1 MRVVG
6 VIGLISLISGRSPL
20 VVGLILLAAAVL
32 ATPFAV
38 LAWLRFTYRVAHG
51 RLEVRS
57 GVLTRAQRTIP
68 LERIRGVDI
77 SAPLLHRLAGLVQV
91 RIDDAAGGSG
101 GSGLRLAAVR
111 RRDAEALREAV
122 LARRRVAAPAAAAEP
137 EGRVVVHVPTS
148 TLAVAG
154 ATSGRYLLVPVAA
167 LGAALNAI
175 RNADIGW
182 VEDLAE
188 SGVDIVP
195 THPAGIALLVLA
207 AAVLATGV
215 AALGSV
221 IVDGRFRLLETPERL
236 LAERGLIAHRSVTID
251 RSRVRALEV
260 RDSPPWR
267 VLDLAALRA
276 VVGGVPSGQGD
287 ARGRTTLVPAGS
299 SDEVW
304 GLVRHLDPRAH
315 RGLDPHPRTA
325 RARRLTRAV
334 GPPVLAAVAAAVLG
348 PWQLAAALAAVAAL
362 MVPVGLDRYRSLG
375 NRLEDGRLGLRE
387 GSFSRR
393 HTLVVPRG
401 VVAYRVSQSP
411 FQRRS
416 GLCTLTAFLGQGAGS
431 RRALDVSP
439 ARAADLLSRLEPE
452 LVAPMLAGLPRPR
465 EQ

>member
-1 MRVVG
+1 M
-6 VIGLISLISGRSPL
+6 
-20 VVGLILLAAAVL
+20 
-32 ATPFAV
+32 
-38 LAWLRFTYRVAHG
+38 
-51 RLEVRS
+51 
-57 GVLTRAQRTIP
+57 
-68 LERIRGVDI
+68 
-77 SAPLLHRLAGLVQV
+77 
-91 RIDDAAGGSG
+91 
-101 GSGLRLAAVR
+101 
-111 RRDAEALREAV
+111 AE
-122 LARRRVAAPAAAAEP
+122 
-137 EGRVVVHVPTS
+137 VPTS

-175 RNADIGW
+175 RDADIGW

-188 SGVDIVP
+188 RGVDIVP
-195 THPAGIALLVLA
+195 TNPAGIALLVVA

-236 LAERGLIAHRSVTID
+236 VAERGLIAQRSVTID

-267 VLDLAALRA
+267 ALGLAGLRA

-287 ARGRTTLVPAGS
+287 ARGRTALLPAGS

-304 GLVRHLDPRAH
+304 GLARHLDPSAH
-315 RGLDPHPRTA
+315 RGLDPHPRAA

-334 GPPVLAAVAAAVLG
+334 GPPAIAAVAAAVLG
-348 PWQLAAALAAVAAL
+348 PWQLARRAGRRRRADGPGGPRPLPLARGTAW
-362 MVPVGLDRYRSLG
+362 RS
-375 NRLEDGRLGLRE
+375 GRLGLRE
-387 GSFSRR
+387 GSLSRR
-393 HTLVVPRG
+393 HSLVVPEG
-401 VVAYRVSQSP
+401 IVAYRVSQSA

-439 ARAADLLSRLEPE
+439 ARAAGLLSRLEPE
-452 LVAPMLAGLPRPR
+452 LMAPMLADRPRPR